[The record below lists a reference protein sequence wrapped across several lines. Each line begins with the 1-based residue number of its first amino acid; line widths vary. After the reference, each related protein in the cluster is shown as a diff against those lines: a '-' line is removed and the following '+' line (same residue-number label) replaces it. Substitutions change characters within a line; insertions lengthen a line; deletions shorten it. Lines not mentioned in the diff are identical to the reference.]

1 VDTWIQQKIRAASLR
16 RVIAWGLSLMGWALL
31 AAVNA
36 RYIDNF
42 IRGPFELS
50 ATELDSIRDVTT
62 TPRVFA
68 RVTGS
73 RVFDTG
79 IREYTVDT
87 TGGVAKDTSQSAAY
101 YALLVGDRFLV
112 VKTGH
117 GAPTVAEGELAPW
130 PDELADVLHS
140 KEMEGIRH
148 RLYPFYV
155 SDEPYR
161 ISGYFMIG
169 FLFVFAFFFVRRAV
183 PAWRYFRDPS
193 AHPLEI
199 RVASWGDPLGVAVS
213 VEREFRTPRYKGGN
227 GWRVGDT
234 YLVRSTVFKFEV
246 LRLLELLRAYKKV
259 TAHRIHFILPVGN
272 TYSAIIDCEGGS
284 AVIGG
289 RQKKVDA
296 IVAFVQARHLEV
308 LRGRRDPN
316 R

>member
-1 VDTWIQQKIRAASLR
+1 MDTWIQRKIRAASLR
-16 RVIAWGLSLMGWALL
+16 RVIAWGLSLVGWALL
-31 AAVNA
+31 ATVNA

-42 IRGPFELS
+42 IRGPFDLG

-87 TGGVAKDTSQSAAY
+87 TGGVAKDSSQSGAY
-101 YALLVGDRFLV
+101 YALLVGDRFLIV
-112 VKTGH
+112 RTGH
-117 GAPTVAEGELAPW
+117 EPSSVAEGELAPW

-140 KEMEGIRH
+140 KEMEGLRH

-155 SDEPYR
+155 SDESYR
-161 ISGYFMIG
+161 LSGYFVIG
-169 FLFVFAFFFVRRAV
+169 FLLVFAFFFGRKAV

-199 RVASWGDPLGVAVS
+199 RVASWGDPLGVAVE
-213 VEREFRTPRYKGGN
+213 VEREFRSPRYKGGY

-234 YLVRSTVFKFEV
+234 YLVQSSVFKFQV
-246 LRLLELLRAYKKV
+246 LHLRELIRVYKKI
-259 TAHRIHFILPVGN
+259 TKHRIHFVIPAGN
-272 TYSAIIDCEGGS
+272 TYAAMIDCEGGS

-296 IVAFVQARHLEV
+296 IVAFVQSRHLEV
-308 LRGRRDPN
+308 LRGRA
-316 R
+316 